1 MDSSGKTLKVKTP
14 INKKLEKEG
23 EEEDGF
29 TTPKGTQFKIPPLL
43 QCPPAPV
50 RGGIQQTTT
59 PRRLTS
65 VNTSYLSHCWGQ
77 WLPTKEKEKE
87 LDIPLLN
94 EKVSKNIE
102 LDLAAQHGEKGAAC
116 DGIVLNAG
124 IVDHLLGCE
133 GAEDVTVAKERAKEA
148 IDSGKGS
155 RSF

>member
-65 VNTSYLSHCWGQ
+65 VNVQ
-77 WLPTKEKEKE
+77 
-87 LDIPLLN
+87 DLN
-94 EKVSKNIE
+94 
-102 LDLAAQHGEKGAAC
+102 
-116 DGIVLNAG
+116 
-124 IVDHLLGCE
+124 
-133 GAEDVTVAKERAKEA
+133 
-148 IDSGKGS
+148 
-155 RSF
+155 SFFARTHT